1 LQVFAAQWL
10 LPVGWGACIAMSLL
24 TNNYK
29 MFITKTK
36 TMNKIEHPKK
46 NGLQRLLWEKVL
58 AMTLLGLLCF
68 AGTAAVAQNTI
79 RGKVTSHTGEP
90 VPGASVTVKGTSTG
104 TNTGADGSF
113 AIAAAKGAVLV
124 ISSVTYAPKEVTVSD
139 NNAIINIQLSPASTD
154 LGEVVVVG
162 YGTQRKEAVTG
173 SVASIGGDKMR
184 EVPSPNVSQAM
195 QGRVAGVEIAQ
206 TSTQPGAT
214 MQIRIRGTRSLSADN
229 NPLIVLDGIPFI
241 GSLADIN
248 PNDIKSIDI
257 LKDAS
262 ATAIY
267 GARGA
272 NGVILITTDKGG
284 KGRKPRVNYS
294 GYVGAQTV
302 FAKYPMMN
310 GPQFV
315 ALRKAAN
322 QYPNG
327 PDEADSVNTD
337 WQSLFY
343 QTGIVTDQNVSL
355 SGGSETGSY
364 NFGGGYYQNKGVVPT
379 QQYKRYSLRGSID
392 QQVGKYFKFGFTT
405 NTNYNQTEGSQVG
418 LYNTLSMTPIS
429 SPYNADGT
437 LRRGIRMAAD
447 NQYVYTKDVVKNL
460 RDNDQ
465 WINETRGFATY
476 NAIYGEVKAPFLNG
490 LKYRVNL
497 GLDYIQ
503 TNNGAYTGA
512 GVGDALNPTTPSS
525 ASVDN
530 RNTVHYTLENLLTF
544 DRTYGKHAFNAVALY
559 SVEQNKYNRSNIA
572 GRDIPADAFEF
583 YNIGQAAGQITV
595 DPANQD
601 YQLWGLTSAMGRVMY
616 AYDNKYMISATIRS
630 DASSRLASGHQ
641 WHTYPA
647 ISIGWNLGNES
658 FIQDLSI
665 FNNLKLRAGYGQT
678 SNQAIAPYATLG
690 RLATVP
696 YNLGSSYAT
705 GVYVSQLPNSN
716 LGWEYS
722 KTYNIG
728 LDFSLFKNRLSGTI
742 EYYNTKTEDILLG
755 LALPSTSGVTSYTGN
770 IGATQNKGFEVS
782 LNGTILDNVN
792 GFTWDA
798 GVNFY
803 ANKNRLT
810 SLASGQT
817 RDENNWWFVGH
828 NINAIFDYQK
838 VGLWQKD
845 DAYLNTLEPG
855 GNIGMIK
862 VKYTGG
868 YNPDGTP
875 VRAIGAADRQIM
887 DVDPSWQ
894 GGFNTRVAYKGFD
907 LGVVGFYRHGG
918 ILFSTIHGSSGY
930 LNLLSGRRNNLNV
943 DYWTPDNPNAKYPKP
958 GGIVS
963 SDNPKYGSTLSYFDG
978 SFMKIRTIT
987 LGYDFNHSLIK
998 NPNLKLRMYATV
1010 QNPFVMFSPF
1020 HKESGLDPET
1030 NSYGNQNVSSTGA
1043 ISSNTSLLSRILT
1056 VGYNTPATRNYILG
1070 VNLTF

>member
-1 LQVFAAQWL
+1 
-10 LPVGWGACIAMSLL
+10 ML
-24 TNNYK
+24 T
-29 MFITKTK
+29 TK
-36 TMNKIEHPKK
+36 TMNMNKTEHFKR
-46 NGLQRLLWEKVL
+46 NHLQRLLKEKMLAVTILVL
-58 AMTLLGLLCF
+58 LSNF
-68 AGTAAVAQNTI
+68 AITQTFAQNTI
-79 RGKVTSHTGEP
+79 RGKVTSNTGEP
-90 VPGASVTVKGTSTG
+90 VAGASVAVKGTSIG
-104 TNTGADGSF
+104 TNTALNGTYS
-113 AIAAAKGAVLV
+113 IPAAKGAVLV
-124 ISSVTYAPKEVTVSD
+124 VSSITFATREVIVGDD
-139 NNAIINIQLSPASTD
+139 NTIDIQLTPSTTD

-162 YGTQRKEAVTG
+162 YGTQRKESVTG
-173 SVASIGGDKMR
+173 SVASIGGEKMR
-184 EVPSPNVSQAM
+184 EVPSPNVSQAL
-195 QGRVAGVEIAQ
+195 QGRLPGVDIAQ
-206 TSTQPGAT
+206 TSTRPGAT

-248 PNDIKSIDI
+248 PNDIKSIDV

-267 GARGA
+267 GSRGA
-272 NGVILITTDKGG
+272 NGVILITTEKGS
-284 KGRKPRVNYS
+284 KNRKSRINYS
-294 GYVGAQTV
+294 GYVGAQKV

-322 QYPNG
+322 QYANG
-327 PDEADSVNTD
+327 QDENDSINVD
-337 WQSLFY
+337 WQDLFY
-343 QTGIVTDQNVSL
+343 QTGIVTDHNISV

-364 NFGGGYYQNKGVVPT
+364 NFGGGYYQNQGVVPT
-379 QQYKRYSLRGSID
+379 QQYKRYSLRGSLD
-392 QQVGKYFKFGFTT
+392 QQVGKLVRLGFTT

-418 LYNTLSMTPIS
+418 LYSTLSMTPIS

-437 LRRGIRMAAD
+437 LRRGIRMIAD

-465 WINETRGFATY
+465 WLNETRGFATY
-476 NAIYGEVKAPFLNG
+476 NAVYSEIKAPFIDG

-512 GVGDALNPTTPSS
+512 GVGDALNPNTPSS

-530 RNTVHYTLENLLTF
+530 RNTIHWTLENLLSY
-544 DRTYGKHAFNAVALY
+544 DRSFGKHAFNAVALY
-559 SVEQNKYNRSNIA
+559 SVEQNKYNRSNMSA
-572 GRDIPADAFEF
+572 RDIPADAFQF

-601 YQLWGLTSAMGRVMY
+601 YQLWGLKSAMGRVMY
-616 AYDNKYMISATIRS
+616 SYDNRYMISATVRS
-630 DASSRLASGHQ
+630 DASSRLAPGHK

-647 ISIGWNLGNES
+647 VSVGWNIGDES
-658 FIQDLSI
+658 FVQNLSV
-665 FNNLKLRAGYGQT
+665 FNNLKLRAGFGQT

-690 RLATVP
+690 RLDTRP
-696 YNLGSSYAT
+696 YNFGATNYAT
-705 GVYVSQLPNSN
+705 GVYVSQLPNPD
-716 LGWEYS
+716 LGWEFS
-722 KTYNIG
+722 KTWNFG
-728 LDFSLFKNRLSGTI
+728 LDFTILKKRLSGTI
-742 EYYNTKTEDILLG
+742 EYYITKTEDILLG
-755 LALPSTSGVTSYTGN
+755 LDLPPTSGVTGYTAN
-770 IGATQNKGFEVS
+770 IGATQNKGLELS
-782 LNGTILDNVN
+782 LNGIILDNVN
-792 GFTWDA
+792 GFNWEA

-803 ANKNRLT
+803 VNKNKLV

-817 RDENNWWFVGH
+817 RDEANWWFVGH
-828 NINAIFDYQK
+828 NINAIYDYEK
-838 VGLWQKD
+838 TGLWQKD
-845 DAYLNTLEPG
+845 DPYLTTLEPG

-868 YNPDGTP
+868 YKQDGTP
-875 VRAIGAADRQIM
+875 DRAIGPSDRQIM
-887 DVDPSWQ
+887 DVDPDFQ
-894 GGFNTRVAYKGFD
+894 GGFNTRVSYKGFD
-907 LGVVGFYRHGG
+907 LGIVGFYRNGG

-958 GGIVS
+958 GGLVS

-978 SFMKIRTIT
+978 SFLKIRTIT
-987 LGYDFNHSLIK
+987 LGYDFNRVLMK
-998 NPNLKLRMYATV
+998 NSNLKMRMYFTA

-1030 NSYGNQNVSSTGA
+1030 NSFGNENVSSSGA
-1043 ISSNTSLLSRILT
+1043 ISANQNLLRRILT
-1056 VGYNTPATRNYILG
+1056 VGYNSPSTRNYILG